1 MPFRMMHSTAIARH
15 GVHMSRVLPW
25 RNAWQ
30 WVGLALLLCLLPLP
44 VLAAAPI
51 PALDDPVVDTANALS
66 ASTRATLREQA
77 LQLQARKGAQLQV
90 LVVPSVGDDGIEAYA
105 QRVFDQWQLGRAG
118 VDDGVLLL
126 VAVQD
131 RHVRIQTGYG
141 LEGTIP
147 DAYAARIIDKAIVP
161 RLREGDLDQGMLDG
175 SKVLVALIDGEPLPP
190 EQDSSARNLL
200 PADWRTGDSVVA
212 LTLLVG
218 FLAGLWRSP
227 PRLLATRTEAEFS
240 GKRRERRRKALAA
253 NAAMPRP
260 NWPTLP
266 AWGRPLLVTA
276 VMAAGLVSATLLLP
290 RHVLPA
296 LFFVLL
302 TAVPVAALLGWC
314 WRRSRG
320 VRIVLSGMLA
330 VSIGFF
336 MVMLVRGQLPPSLA
350 LHTLLNL
357 AVAIAAMLVF
367 FLVQAG
373 RARWRKNRNS
383 FAVRL
388 GVLVLLTGGYAL
400 GALLAI
406 DRANDENARVL
417 ATIVSSVGSL
427 FLYFIWVF
435 TLLPGEK
442 ARSGRR
448 SSQGYRSSS
457 STSSSSSSSSSSGG
471 WSGGGGRSGGG
482 GASGSW

>member
-1 MPFRMMHSTAIARH
+1 
-15 GVHMSRVLPW
+15 MSRVLRW

-30 WVGLALLLCLLPLP
+30 RVGLALLLCLLPPP
-44 VLAAAPI
+44 VLAAAAI

-105 QRVFDQWQLGRAG
+105 QRVFEQWQLGRAG

-131 RHVRIQTGYG
+131 RRVRIQTGYG

-161 RLREGDLDQGMLDG
+161 RLREGDLDQGLLDG

-190 EQDSSARNLL
+190 QEDSSARNLL

-240 GKRRERRRKALAA
+240 FKRRERRRKALAA

-302 TAVPVAALLGWC
+302 PAVPVAALLGWC

-320 VRIVLSGMLA
+320 VRIVLCGMLA

-336 MVMLVRGQLPPSLA
+336 AVMLVRGQLPPSLA

-357 AVAIAAMLVF
+357 AVALAAMLVF

-388 GVLVLLTGGYAL
+388 VVLVLLTGAYAL

-406 DRANDENARVL
+406 DRASDENARVL
-417 ATIVSSVGSL
+417 AMIVSSVGTL
-427 FLYFIWVF
+427 FLYFIWLF

>member
-1 MPFRMMHSTAIARH
+1 
-15 GVHMSRVLPW
+15 MSRVLRW

-30 WVGLALLLCLLPLP
+30 RVGLALLLCLLPLP
-44 VLAAAPI
+44 VLAAAAI

-105 QRVFDQWQLGRAG
+105 QRVFEQWQLGRAG

-131 RHVRIQTGYG
+131 RRVRIQTGYG
-141 LEGTIP
+141 LEGTVP

-161 RLREGDLDQGMLDG
+161 RLREGDLDQGLLDG

-190 EQDSSARNLL
+190 QEDSSARNLL

-240 GKRRERRRKALAA
+240 FKRRERRRKALAA

-302 TAVPVAALLGWC
+302 PAVPVAALLGWC

-320 VRIVLSGMLA
+320 VRIVLCGMLA

-336 MVMLVRGQLPPSLA
+336 AVMLVRGQLPPSLA

-357 AVAIAAMLVF
+357 AVALAAMLVF

-373 RARWRKNRNS
+373 RARWRRNRNS

-388 GVLVLLTGGYAL
+388 VVLVLLTGAYAL

-406 DRANDENARVL
+406 DRASDENARVL
-417 ATIVSSVGSL
+417 AMIVSSVGTL
-427 FLYFIWVF
+427 FLYFIWLF

>member
-1 MPFRMMHSTAIARH
+1 
-15 GVHMSRVLPW
+15 MSRMLRW

-30 WVGLALLLCLLPLP
+30 RVGLALLLCLLPLP
-44 VLAAAPI
+44 VLAAAAI

-105 QRVFDQWQLGRAG
+105 QRVFEQWQLGRAG

-131 RHVRIQTGYG
+131 RRVRIQTGYG

-161 RLREGDLDQGMLDG
+161 RLREGDLDQGLLDG

-190 EQDSSARNLL
+190 QEDSSARNLL

-240 GKRRERRRKALAA
+240 FKRRERRRKALAA

-302 TAVPVAALLGWC
+302 PAVPVAALLGWC

-320 VRIVLSGMLA
+320 VRIVLCGMLA

-336 MVMLVRGQLPPSLA
+336 AVMLVRGQLPPSLA

-357 AVAIAAMLVF
+357 AVALAAMLVF
-367 FLVQAG
+367 FLVRAG

-388 GVLVLLTGGYAL
+388 VVLVLLTGAYAL

-406 DRANDENARVL
+406 DRASDENARVL
-417 ATIVSSVGSL
+417 AMIVSSVGTL
-427 FLYFIWVF
+427 FLYFIWLF

>member
-1 MPFRMMHSTAIARH
+1 
-15 GVHMSRVLPW
+15 MSRVLRW

-30 WVGLALLLCLLPLP
+30 RVGLALLLCLLPLP
-44 VLAAAPI
+44 VLAEAAI
-51 PALDDPVVDTANALS
+51 PALDDPVMDTANALS

-105 QRVFDQWQLGRAG
+105 QRVFEQWQLGRAG

-131 RHVRIQTGYG
+131 RRVRIQTGYG

-161 RLREGDLDQGMLDG
+161 RLREGDLDQGLLDG

-190 EQDSSARNLL
+190 REDSSARNLL

-302 TAVPVAALLGWC
+302 PAVPVAALLGWC

-320 VRIVLSGMLA
+320 VRIVLCGMLA

-336 MVMLVRGQLPPSLA
+336 AVMLVRGQLPPSLA

-357 AVAIAAMLVF
+357 AVALAAMLVF

-373 RARWRKNRNS
+373 RARWRKNRNC

-388 GVLVLLTGGYAL
+388 VVLVLLTGAYAL

-406 DRANDENARVL
+406 DRASDGNARVL
-417 ATIVSSVGSL
+417 AMIVSSVGTL
-427 FLYFIWVF
+427 FLYFIWLF
-435 TLLPGEK
+435 ALLPGEK

>member
-1 MPFRMMHSTAIARH
+1 
-15 GVHMSRVLPW
+15 MSRVLRW

-30 WVGLALLLCLLPLP
+30 RVGLALLLWLLPLP
-44 VLAAAPI
+44 VLAAAAI

-90 LVVPSVGDDGIEAYA
+90 LVVPSFGDDGIEAYA
-105 QRVFDQWQLGRAG
+105 QRVFEQWQLGRAG

-131 RHVRIQTGYG
+131 RRVRIQTGYG

-161 RLREGDLDQGMLDG
+161 RLREGDLDQGLLDG

-190 EQDSSARNLL
+190 QEDSSARNLL

-240 GKRRERRRKALAA
+240 FKRRERRRKALAA

-302 TAVPVAALLGWC
+302 PAVPVAALLGWC

-320 VRIVLSGMLA
+320 VRIVLCGMLA

-336 MVMLVRGQLPPSLA
+336 AVMLVRGQLPPSLA

-357 AVAIAAMLVF
+357 AVALAAMLVF

-373 RARWRKNRNS
+373 RARWRRNRNS

-388 GVLVLLTGGYAL
+388 VVLVLLTGAYAL

-406 DRANDENARVL
+406 DRASDGNARVL
-417 ATIVSSVGSL
+417 AMIVSSVGTL
-427 FLYFIWVF
+427 FLYFIWLF

>member
-1 MPFRMMHSTAIARH
+1 
-15 GVHMSRVLPW
+15 MSRMLRW

-30 WVGLALLLCLLPLP
+30 RVGLALLLCLLPLP
-44 VLAAAPI
+44 VLAAASI

-105 QRVFDQWQLGRAG
+105 QRVFEQWQLGRAG

-131 RHVRIQTGYG
+131 RRVRIQTGYG

-161 RLREGDLDQGMLDG
+161 RLREGDLDQGLLDG

-190 EQDSSARNLL
+190 QEDSSARNLL

-240 GKRRERRRKALAA
+240 FKRRERRRKALAA

-302 TAVPVAALLGWC
+302 PAVPVAALLGWC

-320 VRIVLSGMLA
+320 VRIVLCGMLA

-336 MVMLVRGQLPPSLA
+336 AVMLVRGQLPPSLA

-357 AVAIAAMLVF
+357 AVALAAMLVF

-373 RARWRKNRNS
+373 RARWRRNRNS

-388 GVLVLLTGGYAL
+388 VVLVLLTGAYAL

-406 DRANDENARVL
+406 DRASDENARVL
-417 ATIVSSVGSL
+417 AMIVSSVGTL
-427 FLYFIWVF
+427 FLYFIWLF

>member
-1 MPFRMMHSTAIARH
+1 
-15 GVHMSRVLPW
+15 MSRVLRW

-30 WVGLALLLCLLPLP
+30 RVGLALLLCLLPLP
-44 VLAAAPI
+44 VLAAAAI

-105 QRVFDQWQLGRAG
+105 QRVFEQWQLGRAG

-131 RHVRIQTGYG
+131 RRVRIQTGYG

-161 RLREGDLDQGMLDG
+161 RLREGDLDQGLLDG
-175 SKVLVALIDGEPLPP
+175 SKVLVALIDGDPLPP
-190 EQDSSARNLL
+190 REDSSARNLL

-302 TAVPVAALLGWC
+302 PAVPVAALLGWC

-320 VRIVLSGMLA
+320 VRIVLCGMLA

-336 MVMLVRGQLPPSLA
+336 AVMLVRGQLPPSLA

-357 AVAIAAMLVF
+357 AVALAAMLVF

-388 GVLVLLTGGYAL
+388 VVLVLLTGAYAL

-406 DRANDENARVL
+406 DRASDGNARVL
-417 ATIVSSVGSL
+417 AMIVSSVGTL
-427 FLYFIWVF
+427 FLYFIWLF

>member
-1 MPFRMMHSTAIARH
+1 
-15 GVHMSRVLPW
+15 MSRVLRW

-30 WVGLALLLCLLPLP
+30 RVGLALLLCLLPLP
-44 VLAAAPI
+44 VLAAAAI

-105 QRVFDQWQLGRAG
+105 QRVFEQWQLGRAG

-131 RHVRIQTGYG
+131 RRVRIQTGYG

-161 RLREGDLDQGMLDG
+161 RLREGDLDQGLLDG

-190 EQDSSARNLL
+190 QEDSSARNLL

-240 GKRRERRRKALAA
+240 FKRRERRRKALAA

-302 TAVPVAALLGWC
+302 PAVPVAALVGWC

-320 VRIVLSGMLA
+320 VRIVLCGMLA

-336 MVMLVRGQLPPSLA
+336 AVMLVRGQLPPSLA

-357 AVAIAAMLVF
+357 AVALAAMLVF

-373 RARWRKNRNS
+373 RARWRRNRNS

-388 GVLVLLTGGYAL
+388 VVLVLLTGAYAL

-406 DRANDENARVL
+406 DRASDENARVL
-417 ATIVSSVGSL
+417 AMIVSSVGTL
-427 FLYFIWVF
+427 FLYFIWLF

-448 SSQGYRSSS
+448 SSQGYRCSS

>member
-1 MPFRMMHSTAIARH
+1 
-15 GVHMSRVLPW
+15 MSRMLRW

-30 WVGLALLLCLLPLP
+30 RVGLALLLCLLPLP
-44 VLAAAPI
+44 VLAAAAI

-105 QRVFDQWQLGRAG
+105 QRVFEQWQLGRAG

-131 RHVRIQTGYG
+131 RRVRIQTGYG

-161 RLREGDLDQGMLDG
+161 RLREGDLDQGLLDG
-175 SKVLVALIDGEPLPP
+175 SKVLVGLIDGEPLPP
-190 EQDSSARNLL
+190 QEDSSARNLL

-240 GKRRERRRKALAA
+240 FKRRERRRKALAA

-302 TAVPVAALLGWC
+302 PAVPVAALLGWC

-320 VRIVLSGMLA
+320 VRIVLCGMLA

-336 MVMLVRGQLPPSLA
+336 AVMLVRGQLPPSLA

-357 AVAIAAMLVF
+357 AVALAAMLVF

-388 GVLVLLTGGYAL
+388 VVLVLLTGAYAL

-406 DRANDENARVL
+406 DRASDENARVL
-417 ATIVSSVGSL
+417 AMIVSSVGTL
-427 FLYFIWVF
+427 FLYFIWLF

>member
-1 MPFRMMHSTAIARH
+1 M
-15 GVHMSRVLPW
+15 
-25 RNAWQ
+25 
-30 WVGLALLLCLLPLP
+30 
-44 VLAAAPI
+44 
-51 PALDDPVVDTANALS
+51 
-66 ASTRATLREQA
+66 
-77 LQLQARKGAQLQV
+77 
-90 LVVPSVGDDGIEAYA
+90 
-105 QRVFDQWQLGRAG
+105 
-118 VDDGVLLL
+118 LLL

-131 RHVRIQTGYG
+131 RRVRIQTGYG

-227 PRLLATRTEAEFS
+227 PRLLATRTEAESS

-253 NAAMPRP
+253 NAAVPRP

-302 TAVPVAALLGWC
+302 PAVPVAALLGWC

-320 VRIVLSGMLA
+320 VRIVLCGMLA
-330 VSIGFF
+330 VSIGFIV
-336 MVMLVRGQLPPSLA
+336 VMLVRGQLPPSLA

-373 RARWRKNRNS
+373 RAHWRKNRNS

-388 GVLVLLTGGYAL
+388 VVLVLLTGGYAL

-406 DRANDENARVL
+406 DRASDENARVL
-417 ATIVSSVGSL
+417 ATIVSSVGTL

>member
-15 GVHMSRVLPW
+15 GVHMSRVLRW

-30 WVGLALLLCLLPLP
+30 WGGLALLLWLLPLP
-44 VLAAAPI
+44 VLAAVPI

-90 LVVPSVGDDGIEAYA
+90 LVVPSVGDDGIEAFA

-131 RHVRIQTGYG
+131 RRVRIQTGYG

-175 SKVLVALIDGEPLPP
+175 SKVLVALIDGEPLPAQ
-190 EQDSSARNLL
+190 EDSSARNLL

-227 PRLLATRTEAEFS
+227 PRLLATRTEAESS

-260 NWPTLP
+260 KRPTLP
-266 AWGRPLLVTA
+266 AWVRPLLVTA

-302 TAVPVAALLGWC
+302 PAVPVAALLGWC

-320 VRIVLSGMLA
+320 VRIVLCGMLA

-336 MVMLVRGQLPPSLA
+336 VVMLVRGQLPPSLA

-388 GVLVLLTGGYAL
+388 VVLVLLTGGYAL

-417 ATIVSSVGSL
+417 ATIVSSAGSL

>member
-1 MPFRMMHSTAIARH
+1 
-15 GVHMSRVLPW
+15 MSWVLRW

-44 VLAAAPI
+44 VLAAVPI

-131 RHVRIQTGYG
+131 RRVRIQTGYG

-161 RLREGDLDQGMLDG
+161 RLREGNLDQGMLDG
-175 SKVLVALIDGEPLPP
+175 SRVLVALIDGEPLPP
-190 EQDSSARNLL
+190 EEDSSARNLL

-218 FLAGLWRSP
+218 FQAGLWRSP

-240 GKRRERRRKALAA
+240 GKRRERRRNALAA

-302 TAVPVAALLGWC
+302 PAVPVAALLGWC

-336 MVMLVRGQLPPSLA
+336 VMMLVRGQLPPSLA

-388 GVLVLLTGGYAL
+388 VVLVLLTGGYAL

-406 DRANDENARVL
+406 DRASDENARVL
-417 ATIVSSVGSL
+417 AMIVSSVGTL

>member
-1 MPFRMMHSTAIARH
+1 
-15 GVHMSRVLPW
+15 MSRVLRW

-30 WVGLALLLCLLPLP
+30 RVGLALLLCLLPLP
-44 VLAAAPI
+44 VLAAAAI

-105 QRVFDQWQLGRAG
+105 QRVFEQWQLGRAG

-126 VAVQD
+126 VALQD
-131 RHVRIQTGYG
+131 RRVRIQTGYG

-161 RLREGDLDQGMLDG
+161 RLREGDLDQGLLDG
-175 SKVLVALIDGEPLPP
+175 SKVLVALIDGDPLPP
-190 EQDSSARNLL
+190 QEDSSARNLL

-240 GKRRERRRKALAA
+240 FKRRERRRKALAA

-302 TAVPVAALLGWC
+302 PAVPVVALLGWC

-320 VRIVLSGMLA
+320 VRIVLCGMLA

-336 MVMLVRGQLPPSLA
+336 AVMLVRGQLPPSLA

-357 AVAIAAMLVF
+357 AVALAAMLVF
-367 FLVQAG
+367 FLVRAG
-373 RARWRKNRNS
+373 RARWRRNRNS

-388 GVLVLLTGGYAL
+388 VVLVLLTGAYAL

-406 DRANDENARVL
+406 DRASDENARVL
-417 ATIVSSVGSL
+417 AMIVSSVGTL
-427 FLYFIWVF
+427 FLYFIWLF

>member
-1 MPFRMMHSTAIARH
+1 
-15 GVHMSRVLPW
+15 MSRVLRW

-30 WVGLALLLCLLPLP
+30 RVGLALLLCLLPPP
-44 VLAAAPI
+44 VLAEAAI
-51 PALDDPVVDTANALS
+51 PALDDPVMDTANALS

-105 QRVFDQWQLGRAG
+105 QRVFEQWQLGRAG

-131 RHVRIQTGYG
+131 RRVRIQTGYG

-161 RLREGDLDQGMLDG
+161 RLREGDLDQGLLDG
-175 SKVLVALIDGEPLPP
+175 SKVLVAMIDGEPLPP
-190 EQDSSARNLL
+190 REDSSARNLL

-302 TAVPVAALLGWC
+302 PAVPVAALLGWC

-320 VRIVLSGMLA
+320 VRIVLCGMLA

-336 MVMLVRGQLPPSLA
+336 AVMLVRGQLPPSLA

-357 AVAIAAMLVF
+357 AVALAAMLVF

-388 GVLVLLTGGYAL
+388 VVLVLLTGAYAL

-406 DRANDENARVL
+406 DRASDGNARVL
-417 ATIVSSVGSL
+417 AMIVSSVGTL
-427 FLYFIWVF
+427 FLYFIWLF

>member
-1 MPFRMMHSTAIARH
+1 
-15 GVHMSRVLPW
+15 MSRVLRW

-30 WVGLALLLCLLPLP
+30 RVGLALLLCLLPLP
-44 VLAAAPI
+44 VLAAAAI

-105 QRVFDQWQLGRAG
+105 QRVFEQWQLGRAG
-118 VDDGVLLL
+118 VDDGVLLM
-126 VAVQD
+126 VALQD
-131 RHVRIQTGYG
+131 RRVRIQTGYG

-161 RLREGDLDQGMLDG
+161 RLREGDLDQGLLDG
-175 SKVLVALIDGEPLPP
+175 SKVLVALIDGDPLPP
-190 EQDSSARNLL
+190 QEDSSARNLL

-240 GKRRERRRKALAA
+240 FKRRERRRKALAA

-302 TAVPVAALLGWC
+302 PAVPVAALLGWC

-320 VRIVLSGMLA
+320 VRIVLCGMLA

-336 MVMLVRGQLPPSLA
+336 AVMLVRGQLPPSLA

-357 AVAIAAMLVF
+357 AVALAAMLVF

-373 RARWRKNRNS
+373 RARWRRNRNS

-388 GVLVLLTGGYAL
+388 VVLVLLTGAYAL

-406 DRANDENARVL
+406 DRASDENARVL
-417 ATIVSSVGSL
+417 AMIVSSVGTL
-427 FLYFIWVF
+427 FLYFIWLF

>member
-1 MPFRMMHSTAIARH
+1 
-15 GVHMSRVLPW
+15 MSRVLQW

-30 WVGLALLLCLLPLP
+30 RVGLALLLCLLPLP
-44 VLAAAPI
+44 VLAAAAI

-131 RHVRIQTGYG
+131 RRVRIQTGYG

-161 RLREGDLDQGMLDG
+161 RLREGDLDQGLLDG

-190 EQDSSARNLL
+190 QEDSSARNLL

-240 GKRRERRRKALAA
+240 FKRRERRRKALAA

-302 TAVPVAALLGWC
+302 PAVPVAALVGWC

-320 VRIVLSGMLA
+320 VRIVLCGMLA

-336 MVMLVRGQLPPSLA
+336 AVMLIRGQLPPSLA

-357 AVAIAAMLVF
+357 AVALAAMLVF

-373 RARWRKNRNS
+373 RARWRRNRNS

-388 GVLVLLTGGYAL
+388 VVLVLLTGAYAL

-406 DRANDENARVL
+406 DRASDENARVL
-417 ATIVSSVGSL
+417 AMIVSSVGTL
-427 FLYFIWVF
+427 FLYFIWLF

>member
-1 MPFRMMHSTAIARH
+1 
-15 GVHMSRVLPW
+15 MSRMLRW

-30 WVGLALLLCLLPLP
+30 RVGLALLLCLLPLP
-44 VLAAAPI
+44 VLAAASI

-105 QRVFDQWQLGRAG
+105 QRVFEQWQLGRAG

-131 RHVRIQTGYG
+131 RRVRIQTGYG

-161 RLREGDLDQGMLDG
+161 RLREGDLDQGLLDG

-190 EQDSSARNLL
+190 QEDSSARNLL

-240 GKRRERRRKALAA
+240 FKRRERRRKALAA

-302 TAVPVAALLGWC
+302 PAVPVAALLGWC

-320 VRIVLSGMLA
+320 VRVVLCGMLA

-336 MVMLVRGQLPPSLA
+336 AVMLVRGQLPPSLA

-357 AVAIAAMLVF
+357 AVALAAMLVF

-388 GVLVLLTGGYAL
+388 VVLVLLTGAYAL

-406 DRANDENARVL
+406 DRASDENARVL
-417 ATIVSSVGSL
+417 AMIVSSVGTL
-427 FLYFIWVF
+427 FLYFIWLF

>member
-1 MPFRMMHSTAIARH
+1 
-15 GVHMSRVLPW
+15 MSRVLRW

-30 WVGLALLLCLLPLP
+30 RVGLALLLCLLPLP
-44 VLAAAPI
+44 VLAAAAI

-105 QRVFDQWQLGRAG
+105 QRVFEQWQLGRAG
-118 VDDGVLLL
+118 VDDGVLLM

-131 RHVRIQTGYG
+131 RRIRIQTGYG

-161 RLREGDLDQGMLDG
+161 RLREGDLDQGLLDG

-190 EQDSSARNLL
+190 QEDSSARNLL

-240 GKRRERRRKALAA
+240 FKRRERRRKALAA

-302 TAVPVAALLGWC
+302 PAVPVAALLGWC

-320 VRIVLSGMLA
+320 VRIVLCGMLA

-336 MVMLVRGQLPPSLA
+336 AVMLVRGQLPPSLA

-357 AVAIAAMLVF
+357 AVALAAMLVF

-388 GVLVLLTGGYAL
+388 VVLVLLTGAYAL

-406 DRANDENARVL
+406 DRASDENARVL
-417 ATIVSSVGSL
+417 AMIVSSVGTL
-427 FLYFIWVF
+427 FLYFIWLF

>member
-1 MPFRMMHSTAIARH
+1 
-15 GVHMSRVLPW
+15 MSRVLQW

-30 WVGLALLLCLLPLP
+30 RVGLALLLCLLPLP
-44 VLAAAPI
+44 VLAAAAI

-105 QRVFDQWQLGRAG
+105 QRVFEQWQLGRAG

-131 RHVRIQTGYG
+131 RRVRIQTGYG

-161 RLREGDLDQGMLDG
+161 RLREGDLDQGLLDG

-190 EQDSSARNLL
+190 QEDSSARNLL

-240 GKRRERRRKALAA
+240 FKRRERRRKALAA

-302 TAVPVAALLGWC
+302 PAVPVAALLGWC

-320 VRIVLSGMLA
+320 VRIVLCGMLA

-336 MVMLVRGQLPPSLA
+336 AVMLVRGQLPPSLA

-357 AVAIAAMLVF
+357 AVALAAMLVF

-388 GVLVLLTGGYAL
+388 VVLVLLTGAYAL

-406 DRANDENARVL
+406 DRASDENARVL
-417 ATIVSSVGSL
+417 AMIVSSVGTL
-427 FLYFIWVF
+427 FLYFIWLF

>member
-1 MPFRMMHSTAIARH
+1 
-15 GVHMSRVLPW
+15 MSRVLRW

-30 WVGLALLLCLLPLP
+30 RVGLALLLCLLPLP
-44 VLAAAPI
+44 VLAAAAI

-105 QRVFDQWQLGRAG
+105 QRVFEQWQLGRAG

-131 RHVRIQTGYG
+131 RRVRIQTGYG

-161 RLREGDLDQGMLDG
+161 RLREGDLDQGLLDG
-175 SKVLVALIDGEPLPP
+175 SKVLVALIDGDPLPP
-190 EQDSSARNLL
+190 REDSSARNLL

-302 TAVPVAALLGWC
+302 PAVPVAALLGWC

-320 VRIVLSGMLA
+320 VRIVLCGMLA

-336 MVMLVRGQLPPSLA
+336 AVMLVRGQLPPSLA

-357 AVAIAAMLVF
+357 AVALAAMLVF

-388 GVLVLLTGGYAL
+388 VVLVLLTGAYAL

-406 DRANDENARVL
+406 DRASDENARVL
-417 ATIVSSVGSL
+417 AMIVSSVGTL
-427 FLYFIWVF
+427 FLYFIWLF

>member
-1 MPFRMMHSTAIARH
+1 
-15 GVHMSRVLPW
+15 MSRMLRW

-30 WVGLALLLCLLPLP
+30 RVGLALLLCLLPLP
-44 VLAAAPI
+44 VLAAASI

-105 QRVFDQWQLGRAG
+105 QRVFEQWQLGRAG

-131 RHVRIQTGYG
+131 RRVRIQTGYG

-161 RLREGDLDQGMLDG
+161 RLREGDLDQGLLDG

-190 EQDSSARNLL
+190 QEDSSARNLL

-240 GKRRERRRKALAA
+240 FKRRERRRKALAA

-302 TAVPVAALLGWC
+302 PAVPVAALLGWC

-320 VRIVLSGMLA
+320 VRIVLCGMLA

-336 MVMLVRGQLPPSLA
+336 AVMLVRGQLPPSLA

-357 AVAIAAMLVF
+357 AVALAAMLVF
-367 FLVQAG
+367 FLVQSG
-373 RARWRKNRNS
+373 RARWRRNRNS

-388 GVLVLLTGGYAL
+388 VVLVLLTGAYAL

-406 DRANDENARVL
+406 DRASDENARVL
-417 ATIVSSVGSL
+417 AMIVSSVGTL
-427 FLYFIWVF
+427 FLYFIWLF

>member
-1 MPFRMMHSTAIARH
+1 
-15 GVHMSRVLPW
+15 MSRVLRW

-30 WVGLALLLCLLPLP
+30 RVGLALLLCLLPLP
-44 VLAAAPI
+44 VLAAAAI

-105 QRVFDQWQLGRAG
+105 QRVFEQWQLGRAG

-131 RHVRIQTGYG
+131 RRVRIQTGYG

-161 RLREGDLDQGMLDG
+161 RLREGDLDQGLLDG

-190 EQDSSARNLL
+190 QEDSSARNLL
-200 PADWRTGDSVVA
+200 PADWRAGDSVVA

-240 GKRRERRRKALAA
+240 FKRRERRRKALAA

-276 VMAAGLVSATLLLP
+276 VMAAGLISATLLLP

-302 TAVPVAALLGWC
+302 PAVPLAALLGWC

-320 VRIVLSGMLA
+320 VRIVLCGMLA

-336 MVMLVRGQLPPSLA
+336 AVMLVRGQLPPSLA
-350 LHTLLNL
+350 LHMLLNL
-357 AVAIAAMLVF
+357 AVALAAMLVF

-388 GVLVLLTGGYAL
+388 VVLVLLTGAYAL

-406 DRANDENARVL
+406 DRASDENARVL
-417 ATIVSSVGSL
+417 AMIVSSVGTL
-427 FLYFIWVF
+427 FLYFIWLF

>member
-1 MPFRMMHSTAIARH
+1 
-15 GVHMSRVLPW
+15 MSRVLRW

-30 WVGLALLLCLLPLP
+30 RVGLALLLCLLPLP
-44 VLAAAPI
+44 VLAAAAI

-105 QRVFDQWQLGRAG
+105 QRVFEQWQLGRAG

-131 RHVRIQTGYG
+131 RRVRIQTGYG
-141 LEGTIP
+141 LEGTVP

-161 RLREGDLDQGMLDG
+161 RLREGDLDQGLLDG

-190 EQDSSARNLL
+190 QEDSSARNLL
-200 PADWRTGDSVVA
+200 PAVWRTGDSVVA

-240 GKRRERRRKALAA
+240 FKRRERRRKALAA

-302 TAVPVAALLGWC
+302 PAVPVAALLGWC
-314 WRRSRG
+314 WRRSGG
-320 VRIVLSGMLA
+320 VRIVLCGMLA

-336 MVMLVRGQLPPSLA
+336 AVMLVRGQLPPSLA

-357 AVAIAAMLVF
+357 AVALAAMLVF

-373 RARWRKNRNS
+373 RARWRRNRNS

-388 GVLVLLTGGYAL
+388 VVLVLLTGAYAL

-406 DRANDENARVL
+406 DRASDENARVL
-417 ATIVSSVGSL
+417 AMIVSSVGTL
-427 FLYFIWVF
+427 FLYFIWLF

>member
-1 MPFRMMHSTAIARH
+1 
-15 GVHMSRVLPW
+15 MSRVLRW

-30 WVGLALLLCLLPLP
+30 RVGLALLLCLLPLP
-44 VLAAAPI
+44 VLAAAAI

-105 QRVFDQWQLGRAG
+105 QRVFEQWQLGRAG

-131 RHVRIQTGYG
+131 RRVRIQTGYG

-161 RLREGDLDQGMLDG
+161 RLREGDLDQGLLDG

-190 EQDSSARNLL
+190 QEDSSARNLL

-240 GKRRERRRKALAA
+240 FKRRERRRKALAA

-302 TAVPVAALLGWC
+302 PAVPVAALLGWC

-320 VRIVLSGMLA
+320 VRIVLCGMLA

-336 MVMLVRGQLPPSLA
+336 AVMLVRGQLPPSLA

-357 AVAIAAMLVF
+357 AVALAAMLVF
-367 FLVQAG
+367 FLVRAG

-388 GVLVLLTGGYAL
+388 VVLVLLTGAYAL

-406 DRANDENARVL
+406 DRASDENARVL
-417 ATIVSSVGSL
+417 AMIVSSVGTL
-427 FLYFIWVF
+427 FLYFIWLF

>member
-1 MPFRMMHSTAIARH
+1 
-15 GVHMSRVLPW
+15 MSRMLRW

-30 WVGLALLLCLLPLP
+30 RVGLALLLCLLPLP
-44 VLAAAPI
+44 VLAAASI

-105 QRVFDQWQLGRAG
+105 QRVFEQWQLGRAG

-131 RHVRIQTGYG
+131 RRVRIQTGYG

-161 RLREGDLDQGMLDG
+161 RLREGDLDQGLLDG
-175 SKVLVALIDGEPLPP
+175 SKVLVALIDGEPLPFQ
-190 EQDSSARNLL
+190 EDSSARNLL

-240 GKRRERRRKALAA
+240 FKRRERRRKALAA

-302 TAVPVAALLGWC
+302 PAVPVAALLGWC

-320 VRIVLSGMLA
+320 VRIVLCGMLA

-336 MVMLVRGQLPPSLA
+336 AVMLVRGQLPPSLA

-357 AVAIAAMLVF
+357 AVALAAMLVF
-367 FLVQAG
+367 FLVQSG
-373 RARWRKNRNS
+373 RARWRRNRNS

-388 GVLVLLTGGYAL
+388 VVLVLLTGAYAL

-406 DRANDENARVL
+406 DRASDENARVL
-417 ATIVSSVGSL
+417 AMIVSSVGTL
-427 FLYFIWVF
+427 FLYFIWLF

>member
-1 MPFRMMHSTAIARH
+1 
-15 GVHMSRVLPW
+15 MSRVLRW

-131 RHVRIQTGYG
+131 RRVRIQTGYG

-161 RLREGDLDQGMLDG
+161 RLREGNLDQGMLDG

-190 EQDSSARNLL
+190 EEDSSARNLL

-227 PRLLATRTEAEFS
+227 PRLLATRTEAGFS

-302 TAVPVAALLGWC
+302 PAVPVAALLGWC

-336 MVMLVRGQLPPSLA
+336 VMMLVRGQLPPSLA

-388 GVLVLLTGGYAL
+388 VVLVLLTGGYAL

-406 DRANDENARVL
+406 DRASDENARAL
-417 ATIVSSVGSL
+417 ATIVSSVGTL

-457 STSSSSSSSSSSGG
+457 SNSSSSSSSGSSGG

>member
-1 MPFRMMHSTAIARH
+1 
-15 GVHMSRVLPW
+15 MSRMLRW

-30 WVGLALLLCLLPLP
+30 RVGLALLLCLLPLP
-44 VLAAAPI
+44 VLAAASI

-105 QRVFDQWQLGRAG
+105 QRVFEQWQLGRAG

-131 RHVRIQTGYG
+131 RRVRIQTGYG

-161 RLREGDLDQGMLDG
+161 RLREGDLDQGLLDG

-190 EQDSSARNLL
+190 QEDSSARNLL

-240 GKRRERRRKALAA
+240 FKRREQRRKALAA

-302 TAVPVAALLGWC
+302 PAVPVAALLGWC

-320 VRIVLSGMLA
+320 VRIVLCGMLA

-336 MVMLVRGQLPPSLA
+336 AVMLVRGQLPPSLA

-357 AVAIAAMLVF
+357 AVALAAMLVF

-388 GVLVLLTGGYAL
+388 VVLVLLTGAYAL

-406 DRANDENARVL
+406 DRASDENARVL
-417 ATIVSSVGSL
+417 AMIVSSVGTL
-427 FLYFIWVF
+427 FLYFIWLF

>member
-1 MPFRMMHSTAIARH
+1 MSPVPQAR
-15 GVHMSRVLPW
+15 VARPW
-25 RNAWQ
+25 AW
-30 WVGLALLLCLLPLP
+30 LALLLCLLPLP
-44 VLAAAPI
+44 LLALAAAPV
-51 PALDDPVVDTANALS
+51 PALNDPVVDTANALS
-66 ASTRATLREQA
+66 ASTRAALREQA

-90 LVVPSVGDDGIEAYA
+90 LVVPSVGEEGIEAYA

-131 RHVRIQTGYG
+131 RRVRIQTGYG

-161 RLREGDLDQGMLDG
+161 RLREGDLDQGVLDG
-175 SKVLVALIDGEPLPP
+175 TAVLVALVDGEQMPP
-190 EQDSSARNLL
+190 WEDPSARNVL

-212 LTLLVG
+212 LTLLAG

-227 PRLLATRTEAEFS
+227 PRLLATRTEADFT
-240 GKRRERRRKALAA
+240 GNRRERRRKALAA
-253 NAAMPRP
+253 NAAVPRST
-260 NWPTLP
+260 WPTLP

-276 VMAAGLVSATLLLP
+276 VIAAGGLSASLLLP

-296 LFFVLL
+296 LVFVLL
-302 TAVPVAALLGWC
+302 PAVPVATLLGWC
-314 WRRSRG
+314 WRRSGG
-320 VRIVLSGMLA
+320 VRIVLYGMLA
-330 VSIGFF
+330 VSTGFF
-336 MVMLVRGQLPPSLA
+336 AVMLVRGQLPPSLA

-357 AVAIAAMLVF
+357 AVGIAAMLVF

-383 FAVRL
+383 FAIRL
-388 GVLVLLTGGYAL
+388 VVLVLLSGGYAL

-406 DRANDENARVL
+406 DRAGDENARVL
-417 ATIVSSVGSL
+417 ATIVSSMGTL

-442 ARSGRR
+442 ARGGRGASR
-448 SSQGYRSSS
+448 GYRSSS
-457 STSSSSSSSSSSGG
+457 STSSSSSSSSSSSD